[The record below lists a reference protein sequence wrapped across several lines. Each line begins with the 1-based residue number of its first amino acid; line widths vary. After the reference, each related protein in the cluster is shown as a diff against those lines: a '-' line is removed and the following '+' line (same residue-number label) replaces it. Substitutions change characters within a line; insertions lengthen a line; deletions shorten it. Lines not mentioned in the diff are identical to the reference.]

1 MNESPRHQMSAR
13 GWSRRALIGAALT
26 APLAIRAN
34 AQTYPSRNPR
44 LIVPFAAGGPADAL
58 ARVAAEQVGA
68 RLGQQVIIDN
78 RPGAG
83 GNLAGETAARAEAD
97 GYTLLVAGQSILAIN
112 KAMYKTMSY
121 DPASDFVLV
130 AMLGVIA
137 NVLVVN
143 PQTVPVNS
151 VAELIALAKTKPGAL
166 TYGSNGPG
174 SLTHLTME
182 ILAREAGV
190 QVLHVPYRGA
200 APMMTDLIGGRLDM
214 CFNGAP
220 ATLPLVRSGQ
230 LRALAVTTRTR
241 SRYSPEIPTLV
252 ESGFPRLDAPTWFA
266 AVARTTTP
274 APILERLRKE
284 FGEVI
289 ASDAYA
295 KALEAQAIEVMPVAP
310 EKADAFLTGERKL
323 WSEAVKAAGVV
334 AD

>member
-1 MNESPRHQMSAR
+1 MNESPKRTIAAH
-13 GWSRRALIGAALT
+13 GWSRRALLGAALT
-26 APLAIRAN
+26 ASLALRAN
-34 AQTYPSRNPR
+34 AQAYPSRNPR
-44 LIVPFAAGGPADAL
+44 LIVPFPAGGPADAL
-58 ARVAAEQVGA
+58 ARVAAEQVSA
-68 RLGQQVIIDN
+68 RLGQQVIVDS

-112 KAMYKTMSY
+112 KAMYKTMTY
-121 DPASDFVLV
+121 DPATDFVLV

-151 VAELIALAKTKPGAL
+151 VAELIALAKGKPGAL

-182 ILAREAGV
+182 ILARESGT
-190 QVLHVPYRGA
+190 QLLHVPYRGA
-200 APMMTDLIGGRLDM
+200 APMMTDLLGGRLDM
-214 CFNGAP
+214 CFNGASS
-220 ATLPLVRSGQ
+220 TLPLVRSGQ
-230 LRALAVTTRTR
+230 LRALAVTTRAR

-252 ESGFPRLDAPTWFA
+252 ESGFPSLDAPTWFA
-266 AVARTTTP
+266 VVARATTP

-289 ASDAYA
+289 ASESYA
-295 KALEAQAIEVMPVAP
+295 KALEAQAIEVLPVAP
-310 EKADAFLTGERKL
+310 ERSDAFLAAERKL

>member
-1 MNESPRHQMSAR
+1 MNESPRRGIAAH
-13 GWSRRALIGAALT
+13 GWSRRVLIGAALT
-26 APLAIRAN
+26 APLAMRAH

-44 LIVPFAAGGPADAL
+44 LIVPFATGGPADTL
-58 ARVAAEQVGA
+58 ARVAAEQVST
-68 RLGQQVIIDN
+68 RLGQQVIVDS

-83 GNLAGETAARAEAD
+83 GNLAGETVARAEAD

-151 VAELIALAKTKPGAL
+151 VAELIALAKAKPAAL

-182 ILAREAGV
+182 ILARESGT
-190 QVLHVPYRGA
+190 QLLHVPYRGA
-200 APMMTDLIGGRLDM
+200 APMMTDLLGGRLDM
-214 CFNGAP
+214 CFNGASS
-220 ATLPLVRSGQ
+220 TLPLVRSGQ

-252 ESGFPRLDAPTWFA
+252 ESGFPSLDAPTWFA
-266 AVARTTTP
+266 VVARATTP

-289 ASDAYA
+289 ASESYA
-295 KALEAQAIEVMPVAP
+295 KALEAQAIEVLPIAP
-310 EKADAFLTGERKL
+310 ERSDAFLAGERKL

-334 AD
+334 AE